1 VELTSTVARSIV
13 YGCGSLK
20 LAAPHRYSP
29 LQDFSSCVDSGVSA
43 LYVLDDL
50 VEAWSSYRRGIKSL
64 QDLGLGEI
72 TSKALIWAYGN
83 LSHRLRL
90 EAALASIISAS
101 IATSMQLLPATDL
114 QRALSLNIRALSAR
128 ISRDSLS
135 LYRALRV
142 VDATLT
148 ERLSGAGITEKL
160 IEQGEVA
167 LIDILEALSKS
178 RIELE
183 FFGNIERNALYIIR
197 LVESCSGFE
206 GLEDQLICVSMQ
218 IVKDRGLVSS
228 TDEYYSGSRPD
239 YLKIIRADAEL
250 RRRGANYAFL
260 VPYAIFSALIVVAK
274 K

>member
-1 VELTSTVARSIV
+1 VELTSIVARSIV

-20 LAAPHRYSP
+20 LAAPHRFSP
-29 LQDFSSCVDSGVSA
+29 SQDFSGCVDSGVSA

-72 TSKALIWAYGN
+72 ASKALIWAYGS
-83 LSHRLRL
+83 LSYRLRL

-101 IATSMQLLPATDL
+101 IAASMRLLPATDL
-114 QRALSLNIRALSAR
+114 QRALGLNVRALSAR
-128 ISRDSLS
+128 LSRDNLS
-135 LYRALRV
+135 FYRAIKV
-142 VDATLT
+142 VDAALM

-167 LIDILEALSKS
+167 LIDILEALSKG
-178 RIELE
+178 RTELE
-183 FFGNIERNALYIIR
+183 FFGNIERNALYIMR
-197 LVESCSGFE
+197 LVESCSRFE

-218 IVKDRGLVSS
+218 VLKDRGLVSS
-228 TDEYYSGSRPD
+228 IDEYYSGNRPD
-239 YLKIIRADAEL
+239 YLKIIRTDAEL

-260 VPYAIFSALIVVAK
+260 VPYAIFSALIVVTK
-274 K
+274 